1 MMGGRIL
8 ASWKERKVE
17 HTFHIMQK
25 GYTVCPE
32 NWGMVNESAL
42 YYRFYYVYGGSAW
55 VCKDDRIMSLKEG
68 YLYIFPMMNPYS
80 LWHDPKYP
88 LDVLW
93 FHVEMAMGAFPRLTW
108 LSVSEESVMRH
119 LLEGMRGIV
128 ERPGYG
134 GELAQLFSVFLTVL
148 NEEVPFREA
157 ESGRL
162 KQVLRYMEA
171 HIGESVRVQELADFS
186 GMERSYFSRKFKEV
200 FRMPP
205 QKYLVA
211 MKMSVAARRLLGGDS
226 VRRAAEAVGYADEK
240 AFSRAFKAYMEMAPG
255 KYRKRHSGIPPVI

>member
-1 MMGGRIL
+1 M
-8 ASWKERKVE
+8 E

-55 VCKDDRIMSLKEG
+55 VYKSGQIMPLAAG
-68 YLYIFPMMNPYS
+68 RLYIFPMMNPYS

-93 FHVEMAMGAFPRLTW
+93 FHVEMAMGAFPRLVW
-108 LSVSEESVMRH
+108 LSVKEGEVVWH

-128 ERPGYG
+128 DKPGYG
-134 GELAQLFSVFLTVL
+134 GELVQLFSVFLTVL
-148 NEEVPFREA
+148 NEEIPFRET

-162 KQVLRYMEA
+162 KRVLGYMEA
-171 HIGESVRVQELADFS
+171 HIGEPVKVQELADFS

-205 QKYLVA
+205 LQYLVA
-211 MKMSVAARRLLGGDS
+211 MKMSVAARRLLRGDS
-226 VRRAAEAVGYADEK
+226 VRQAAEAVGYADEK
-240 AFSRAFKAYMEMAPG
+240 AFSRAFKAYMEMPPG
-255 KYRKRHSGIPPVI
+255 KYKKSNRGASSVI

>member
-1 MMGGRIL
+1 M
-8 ASWKERKVE
+8 E

-55 VCKDDRIMSLKEG
+55 VYKDGRIMPLRAG
-68 YLYIFPMMNPYS
+68 YLYIFPVMNPYS
-80 LWHDPKYP
+80 LWHDPKHP

-93 FHVEMAMGAFPRLTW
+93 FHVEMAMGAFPE
-108 LSVSEESVMRH
+108 LSCLKVGGREVLAH
-119 LLEGMRGIV
+119 LLEGMRGIM

-134 GELAQLFSVFLTVL
+134 GELVKLFSVFLTVL
-148 NEEVPFREA
+148 NEEIPFREV
-157 ESGRL
+157 ESGRMRRVL
-162 KQVLRYMEA
+162 KYMEA
-171 HIGESVRVQELADFS
+171 HIGEPVRVQELTDFS

-205 QKYLVA
+205 LQYLMA
-211 MKMSVAARRLLGGDS
+211 MKMSVAARCLLQGGS
-226 VRRAAEAVGYADEK
+226 VGQAAEAVGYADEK
-240 AFSRAFKAYMEMAPG
+240 AFSRAFKAYMEMPPG
-255 KYRKRHSGIPPVI
+255 KYKKSHSRGHVI